1 MNERWQVRTRNGE
14 KGCTNIYIQH
24 IFNIIIAPVLY
35 STNRSNNSFQN
46 EDTKMCYRA
55 IFPMDKKP
63 RLAFHFRTH
72 VI

>member
-1 MNERWQVRTRNGE
+1 MNERWQVRTRKWG

-55 IFPMDKKP
+55 IFPMDKKTQISFP
-63 RLAFHFRTH
+63 F
-72 VI
+72 